1 MYSFKNDYSEGCHPE
16 ILQALVAS
24 NEIQMAGYGLDD
36 ITLET
41 IELLRNR
48 MAHKEVDIHLLS
60 GGTQTNLVALSHFM
74 RPHEAVISATT
85 GHIMANEAGSIEATG
100 HKVIHIDT
108 KNGKISAAQVEATLD
123 KFTDEHHV
131 KPKVVYISNS
141 TEIGTIYTKQELTEL
156 YHMCQKYKL
165 YLFVDGARLGSALT
179 SSQNDLTLKDMAYL
193 TDAFYIGGTKNGA
206 LLGEALVIS
215 NEVLKAEMRYNI
227 KQKGALLAK
236 GRVVATQFHTLF
248 KDDLFFDLARHAN
261 AMADL
266 LRDGFE
272 QKGYTFFSPS
282 STNQV
287 FPIVSL
293 EVIERLEK
301 EFDFYK
307 WSKVDDTHFAL
318 RLVTSFA
325 TPKTAVEAFIKL
337 L

>member
-1 MYSFKNDYSEGCHPE
+1 MYSFKNDYSEGCHPK
-16 ILQALVAS
+16 ILEALIAS
-24 NEIQMAGYGLDD
+24 NEKQMAGYGLDD

-41 IELLRNR
+41 IELLRDR

-60 GGTQTNLVALSHFM
+60 GGTQTNLIALSHFM
-74 RPHEAVISATT
+74 RPHEAVISPSS
-85 GHIMANEAGSIEATG
+85 GHIMTNEAGSIEATG

-108 KNGKISAAQVEATLD
+108 KNGKISASQVEATLD
-123 KFTDEHHV
+123 KYTDEHHV

-141 TEIGTIYTKQELTEL
+141 TEIGTIYSKQELTEL
-156 YHMCQKYKL
+156 YQMCQKYKL

-179 SSQNDLTLKDMAYL
+179 SANNDLTLKDMAYL

-215 NEVLKAEMRYNI
+215 NDDLKAEMRYNI

-248 KDDLFFDLARHAN
+248 KDNLFFDLAKHAN
-261 AMADL
+261 EMADL
-266 LRDGFE
+266 LRDGLE
-272 QKGYTFFSPS
+272 KKGYTFFSPS

-287 FPIVSL
+287 FPIVSS
-293 EVIERLEK
+293 EVIEKLET
-301 EFDFYK
+301 EFEFYK
-307 WSKVDDTHFAL
+307 WAKVDSSNYAL

-325 TPKTAVEAFIKL
+325 TPKEAVEKFIDL